1 MCCLPHSF
9 LRFNFENNAI
19 YFAEYKYNT
28 VKNMRNFLKKTTA
41 ILITIIIAI
50 GATGCMQGE
59 VNKSTNN
66 DIMISYLES
75 KYDDEFTY
83 IDSFGGSLDGNS
95 YQILVSSK
103 NLPGVKIT
111 VGYYKSEGREYFT
124 DNYLQYKFSHDIEE
138 YLSDILEKAIGYDV
152 IATYGISSLG
162 TENSFTSKTTMVDFI
177 RSSDNKLLFNAIVSY
192 ECDVD
197 TDREQI
203 ETEIKNVLNNNDI
216 ICVAD
221 IYFANEKDKFKS
233 FDDLSSADLD
243 KMKKLSISMDEEG
256 NFKRFDWR

>member
-1 MCCLPHSF
+1 
-9 LRFNFENNAI
+9 
-19 YFAEYKYNT
+19 
-28 VKNMRNFLKKTTA
+28 
-41 ILITIIIAI
+41 
-50 GATGCMQGE
+50 MQGE

-256 NFKRFDWR
+256 NFKRFDWRWVLCQKVYIAKLFKKLIILRY